1 MRSLMHVRGLSTS
14 LPCSSTSRLWFG
26 SISSG
31 DSSKFRF
38 RTLMRE
44 QFDEEKIVGLL
55 VCCSRKYVPS
65 IDTHDDLHH
74 EHKQI
79 KPSSITHRNRVLRG
93 SVLPTASTGKRLH
106 LLIHLPLPKGQGYNV
121 ISLI

>member
-38 RTLMRE
+38 PTLMRE

-65 IDTHDDLHH
+65 IDTHDDSHREHTNKSHH
-74 EHKQI
+74 QASHTGTGFYVVRCYHLRPREIGYIFSFIFLSQ
-79 KPSSITHRNRVLRG
+79 RVK
-93 SVLPTASTGKRLH
+93 VTM
-106 LLIHLPLPKGQGYNV
+106 
-121 ISLI
+121 